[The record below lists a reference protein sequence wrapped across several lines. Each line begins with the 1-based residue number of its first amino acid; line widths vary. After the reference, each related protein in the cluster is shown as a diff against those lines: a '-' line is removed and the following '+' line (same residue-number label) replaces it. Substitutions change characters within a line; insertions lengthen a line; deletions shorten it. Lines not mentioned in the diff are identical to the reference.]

1 MEGVAILPEEII
13 EIKKF
18 EATTNSTGQLNI
30 QFDNGKD
37 TSEDNIYTIAFI
49 ELDGTENNLIGN
61 RVFIGASWESFECT
75 SSIFTKCFNCGA
87 QLTANGKINI
97 YIEDLNIIQLIII

>member
-1 MEGVAILPEEII
+1 MKRRQILQVNS
-13 EIKKF
+13 
-18 EATTNSTGQLNI
+18 NSTGQLNI

-61 RVFIGASWESFECT
+61 RVFIGASWES
-75 SSIFTKCFNCGA
+75 
-87 QLTANGKINI
+87 
-97 YIEDLNIIQLIII
+97 LNVLQVYLLNVLIAVPN

>member
-1 MEGVAILPEEII
+1 VEGVAILPEEII

-61 RVFIGASWESFECT
+61 RVFIGASWES
-75 SSIFTKCFNCGA
+75 
-87 QLTANGKINI
+87 
-97 YIEDLNIIQLIII
+97 LNVLQVYLLNVLIAVPN

>member
-1 MEGVAILPEEII
+1 LKRRQILQVNS
-13 EIKKF
+13 
-18 EATTNSTGQLNI
+18 NSTGQLNI

-61 RVFIGASWESFECT
+61 RVFIGASWES
-75 SSIFTKCFNCGA
+75 
-87 QLTANGKINI
+87 
-97 YIEDLNIIQLIII
+97 LNVLQVYLLMF

>member
-61 RVFIGASWESFECT
+61 RVFIGASWES
-75 SSIFTKCFNCGA
+75 
-87 QLTANGKINI
+87 
-97 YIEDLNIIQLIII
+97 LNVLQVYLLNVLIAVPN

>member
-1 MEGVAILPEEII
+1 MKRRQILQVNS
-13 EIKKF
+13 
-18 EATTNSTGQLNI
+18 NSTGQLNI

-61 RVFIGASWESFECT
+61 RVFIGASWES
-75 SSIFTKCFNCGA
+75 
-87 QLTANGKINI
+87 
-97 YIEDLNIIQLIII
+97 LNVLQVYLLMF

>member
-1 MEGVAILPEEII
+1 MAILPEEII

-61 RVFIGASWESFECT
+61 RVFIGASWES
-75 SSIFTKCFNCGA
+75 
-87 QLTANGKINI
+87 
-97 YIEDLNIIQLIII
+97 LNVLQVYLLNVLIAVPN